1 MAASDRIRVL
11 LADDHRL
18 VRDALRLVLESDC
31 EIVAEAADAESA
43 IALAAKV
50 RPQVALVDIGM
61 PGMGGLAAV
70 RHILQ
75 AAPACKVLILSQY
88 DDEEYVVEAL
98 GDAGAWGYV
107 VKTDAATELLAAVR
121 AVHQG
126 RRYLSPSLA
135 PVVLARLN
143 RPASQPGADGAKL
156 TRREREVLKLV
167 SEGSTAKDIAQRLH
181 ISPKTAEA
189 HREKLK
195 QKLGLRSTAAM
206 IRYAIKHKLVR
217 LD

>member
-1 MAASDRIRVL
+1 
-11 LADDHRL
+11 
-18 VRDALRLVLESDC
+18 
-31 EIVAEAADAESA
+31 
-43 IALAAKV
+43 
-50 RPQVALVDIGM
+50 
-61 PGMGGLAAV
+61 
-70 RHILQ
+70 
-75 AAPACKVLILSQY
+75 
-88 DDEEYVVEAL
+88 
-98 GDAGAWGYV
+98 
-107 VKTDAATELLAAVR
+107 
-121 AVHQG
+121 
-126 RRYLSPSLA
+126 LSPSLA